1 MSTYQLQIVTQERIV
16 FDGEVTS
23 LIAPGEMGY
32 LGVLAQHAPLLAALG
47 KGELTVRAK
56 GGTMTGSLEG
66 GFLEVQNNVATIL
79 ADRVEGDFLQ
89 SEIAKD

>member
-1 MSTYQLQIVTQERIV
+1 MATYKLQIVTQEKIV

-23 LIAPGEMGY
+23 LIAPGELGY
-32 LGVLAQHAPLLAALG
+32 LGVMAQHAPLLAALG
-47 KGELTVRAK
+47 KGDLTVRAK
-56 GGTMTGSLEG
+56 GGTMTGTLEG

-89 SEIAKD
+89 SAAAGD